1 LGKIVLLGDPE
12 EDASLAACPP
22 GDREMAKAKQIDQA
36 IGSWEAAC
44 LLGVHW
50 TTPHRMAEK
59 GLLTTRTLA
68 SPVTSDPERV
78 FTVYSLAEC
87 EADWEDYAEKLKQG
101 GTGKRPRA
109 GSDLRPP
116 MLKLI
121 AAVKSQIAF
130 GDAISTGE
138 AAEIMGV
145 HWTFPTRLAQ
155 QGKLVARILVNTRNN
170 RSRCWIFSRA
180 SCEAN
185 ASLARRLQEA
195 GKKKGRHRNL
205 A

>member
-1 LGKIVLLGDPE
+1 
-12 EDASLAACPP
+12 
-22 GDREMAKAKQIDQA
+22 MAKTKIDQA
-36 IGSWEAAC
+36 IGSWEAAS

-50 TTPHRMAEK
+50 TTPARMVEK
-59 GLLTTRTLA
+59 GLITSRTLS
-68 SPVTSDPERV
+68 SPVVSDPERV

-87 EADWEDYAEKLKQG
+87 EKDWEEYAEKLTQG
-101 GTGKRPRA
+101 GSGKRPRA
-109 GSDLRPP
+109 NSDLRPP
-116 MLKLI
+116 MVKLL
-121 AAVKSQIAF
+121 AAVENKILF

-145 HWTFPTRLAQ
+145 HWTFPPRLAQ
-155 QGKLVARILVNTRNN
+155 QGKIVGRILINGRNN

-180 SCEAN
+180 SCESN
-185 ASLARRLQEA
+185 VSTARRLQAA

>member
-1 LGKIVLLGDPE
+1 M
-12 EDASLAACPP
+12 S
-22 GDREMAKAKQIDQA
+22 KAKQIDQA
-36 IGSWEAAC
+36 VGSWEAAC

-50 TTPHRMAEK
+50 TTPARMCAK
-59 GLLTTRTLA
+59 GLLTARTLS
-68 SPVTSDPERV
+68 SPVVSDPERV

-87 EADWEDYAEKLKQG
+87 EADWEDYAEKLKEG
-101 GTGKRPRA
+101 GSGKRPRA
-109 GSDLRPP
+109 GIDLRPP

-121 AAVKSQIAF
+121 AAVENPIAF

-138 AAEIMGV
+138 AAEIMSV
-145 HWTFPTRLAQ
+145 HWTFPTRMAQ
-155 QGKLVARILVNTRNN
+155 QGKLVARILCNTRNN

-195 GKKKGRHRNL
+195 GKKIGRHRNL

>member
-1 LGKIVLLGDPE
+1 MK
-12 EDASLAACPP
+12 
-22 GDREMAKAKQIDQA
+22 KTKIDQA

-50 TTPHRMAEK
+50 TTPARMAAK
-59 GLLTTRTLA
+59 GLLTTRTLS
-68 SPVTSDPERV
+68 SPVVSDPERV
-78 FTVYSLAEC
+78 FIVYSSAEC
-87 EADWEDYAEKLKQG
+87 GRDWDEYVEKLAQG
-101 GTGKRPRA
+101 GSGKRPR
-109 GSDLRPP
+109 GNIDLRPA
-116 MLKLI
+116 MVKLL
-121 AAVKSQIAF
+121 AEVENQIAF

-145 HWTFPTRLAQ
+145 HWTFPPRMAQ
-155 QGKLVARILVNTRNN
+155 QGKIVARILTNARNN

-185 ASLARRLQEA
+185 VSTARRLQAA

>member
-1 LGKIVLLGDPE
+1 MAK
-12 EDASLAACPP
+12 
-22 GDREMAKAKQIDQA
+22 AKAKQIDMA

-50 TTPHRMAEK
+50 TTPARMCAK
-59 GLLTTRTLA
+59 GLLTTRTLS

-78 FTVYSLAEC
+78 FSIYSLAEC
-87 EADWEDYAEKLKQG
+87 EADWGEYAERLKQG

-116 MLKLI
+116 MLKLL
-121 AAVKSQIAF
+121 AAVEHKIAF
-130 GDAISTGE
+130 GDAISTGD

-145 HWTFPTRLAQ
+145 HYSFPTRMAQ
-155 QGKLVARILVNTRNN
+155 QGKIVGRILNNARNN
-170 RSRCWIFSRA
+170 RSRCWILSRA

-195 GKKKGRHRNL
+195 GTKKGRHRNL